1 MGAHQRRRTSIRAN
15 RTRPPERI
23 RRRLRARPAPRLAQL
38 IACCLAGVALCLFL
52 LPAVALSATTA
63 QIFPSFAGGK
73 PGTRTA
79 IRFRF
84 AVTDSAGGIPQAPV
98 RAIVH
103 LPNGTGL
110 GLARLP
116 KADLCSSDILQAAN
130 YGPPACPKGSH
141 AGPVGS
147 AHLEAIVGGQPTIV
161 RARLYP
167 VVVGLHGGGRAL
179 AMLLESPAPFPSY
192 VISLVPNKNELMMSL
207 ESIEVSPGQRSAIID
222 LSMALGESAGITMP
236 ARCPTGGFKW
246 RTDFSYWEGPD
257 TTALATSPCPG
268 KGTRASTQ
276 PSPRMTT
283 SQVAQAAQAPKTAFQ
298 CEKRFH
304 GSQARSRCFNQLPGA
319 NCAHPLEAQTAGPTH
334 RGDTRDLTVTDN
346 EEPEGENVWQFWSWK
361 PKNKNVAICPYPNGV
376 VYRVSLLWD
385 RTHCQRIHGEEI
397 CSSEYDTKTMR
408 EHTTRFSGEF
418 KYHLTHVA
426 GAPRKGFY
434 LAVKGYYIHPPWE
447 RTQ

>member
-1 MGAHQRRRTSIRAN
+1 MGTPQYRSRADS
-15 RTRPPERI
+15 
-23 RRRLRARPAPRLAQL
+23 RARRILG
-38 IACCLAGVALCLFL
+38 CLTAAALGTL
-52 LPAVALSATTA
+52 LVPTVALSATTA
-63 QIFPSFAGGK
+63 QIFPSFASGK

-98 RAIVH
+98 RAIIH

-116 KADLCSSDILQAAN
+116 KADLCSSDILQAAS

-141 AGPVGS
+141 AGLVGS

-161 RARLYP
+161 KARLYP

-222 LSMALGESAGITMP
+222 LSMTLGGSAGITMP
-236 ARCPTGGFKW
+236 ARCPAGGFKW

-257 TTALATSPCPG
+257 TTATATSPCPG

-276 PSPRMTT
+276 PSSRMTT

-298 CEKRFH
+298 CEKRFK
-304 GSQARSRCFNQLPGA
+304 QAQSRQRCFNQLPGA
-319 NCAHPLEAQTAGPTH
+319 NCAHPLEAQKAGNTTRGEH
-334 RGDTRDLTVTDN
+334 RYFKLTFN
-346 EEPEGENVWQFWSWK
+346 EQVDATVNTGATQYYSYAPIR
-361 PKNKNVAICPYPNGV
+361 NVAICPHGV
-376 VYRVSLLWD
+376 VYKVSLLYVTLPNGET
-385 RTHCQRIHGEEI
+385 RTREH
-397 CSSEYDTKTMR
+397 DTKNIP
-408 EHTTRFSGEF
+408 EPTTARGGHFHYYMTDVPIKSW
-418 KYHLTHVA
+418 
-426 GAPRKGFY
+426 Y
-434 LAVKGYYIHPPWE
+434 LVIKGYYIHPPWGSGG
-447 RTQ
+447 

>member
-1 MGAHQRRRTSIRAN
+1 MG
-15 RTRPPERI
+15 
-23 RRRLRARPAPRLAQL
+23 
-38 IACCLAGVALCLFL
+38 CLAGVALGLFL

-98 RAIVH
+98 RAIIH

-116 KADLCSSDILQAAN
+116 KADLCSSDILQAAS

-161 RARLYP
+161 KARLYP

-179 AMLLESPAPFPSY
+179 ALLLESPAPFPTY

-207 ESIEVSPGQRSAIID
+207 EAIEVSPGQRSAIID
-222 LSMALGESAGITMP
+222 LSMTLGGSAGITMP

-257 TTALATSPCPG
+257 TTATATSPCPG

-283 SQVAQAAQAPKTAFQ
+283 SQVAQAAASIPKTAYQ

-304 GSQARSRCFNQLPGA
+304 GSQARSRCFSQLPGA
-319 NCAHPLEAQTAGPTH
+319 SCAHPLEAQKAGRTTRGEH
-334 RGDTRDLTVTDN
+334 RYFKLAFH
-346 EEPEGENVWQFWSWK
+346 EETQGEGTSRYGAEQYYSYA
-361 PKNKNVAICPYPNGV
+361 PIKNVAICPHGV
-376 VYRVSLLWD
+376 VYKVSLLSSREHCE
-385 RTHCQRIHGEEI
+385 RTPKGEEY
-397 CSSEYDTKTMR
+397 CSSEYGTKNIAEPSTARGGHFHYYM
-408 EHTTRFSGEF
+408 TAVPIKSW
-418 KYHLTHVA
+418 
-426 GAPRKGFY
+426 Y
-434 LAVKGYYIHPPWE
+434 LVVKGYYIHPPWGSGG
-447 RTQ
+447 